1 MLEFYLTTTILSIGG
16 MTLIEKAITDKLKS
30 EGYLEISKKKV
41 LSEKIIEILKIS
53 LYMLIPFINILL
65 PIIGIAKFEE
75 LYEDIKNDLL
85 KNGDIILKSTEENEL
100 EEKKETTLK
109 YDSKST
115 DIYEDRYL
123 LSSKTKTDFFARIA
137 NSLTKLEN
145 IKDKETKKNLL
156 IRIKKVTSQFNQANE
171 KLENIDPQKI
181 QPLMENKVTIESAIS
196 LELTEIENLLDNI
209 LRKQERQNSD
219 KEQFKTL
226 YKRIEEVQKGKR

>member
-85 KNGDIILKSTEENEL
+85 KNGDIILKSIEENEL

-156 IRIKKVTSQFNQANE
+156 IRIKNITSQFNQANE
-171 KLENIDPQKI
+171 RLEKNR
-181 QPLMENKVTIESAIS
+181 SS
-196 LELTEIENLLDNI
+196 
-209 LRKQERQNSD
+209 
-219 KEQFKTL
+219 KT
-226 YKRIEEVQKGKR
+226 

>member
-85 KNGDIILKSTEENEL
+85 KNGDIILKSIEENEL

-219 KEQFKTL
+219 TEQFKTL

>member
-75 LYEDIKNDLL
+75 LYEDIKNYLL
-85 KNGDIILKSTEENEL
+85 KNGDIILKSIEENEL

-219 KEQFKTL
+219 TEQFKTL

>member
-30 EGYLEISKKKV
+30 EGYLEMSKKKV

-85 KNGDIILKSTEENEL
+85 KNGDIILKSIEENEL

-219 KEQFKTL
+219 TEQFKTL

>member
-219 KEQFKTL
+219 TEQFKTL

>member
-1 MLEFYLTTTILSIGG
+1 
-16 MTLIEKAITDKLKS
+16 
-30 EGYLEISKKKV
+30 
-41 LSEKIIEILKIS
+41 
-53 LYMLIPFINILL
+53 MLIPFINILL

-85 KNGDIILKSTEENEL
+85 KNGDIILKSIEENEL

-219 KEQFKTL
+219 TEQFKTL